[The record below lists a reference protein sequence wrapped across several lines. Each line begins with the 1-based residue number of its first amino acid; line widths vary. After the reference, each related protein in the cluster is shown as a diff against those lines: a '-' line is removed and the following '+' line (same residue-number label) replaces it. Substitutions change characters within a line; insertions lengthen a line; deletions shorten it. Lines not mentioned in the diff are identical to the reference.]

1 MSLEKKKVL
10 PFTFQTKVV
19 VDKIRRDSQNDI
31 INGNT
36 SMSE

>member
-19 VDKIRRDSQNDI
+19 ADRIRRDSQNDL

-36 SMSE
+36 T